1 MIGNISE
8 NDKKKIED
16 LIEKFEMEKNISPI
30 RQSSMV
36 CVALPTCP
44 LALARSATLFARIGN
59 EKLSFHFS

>member
-8 NDKKKIED
+8 TDKKKIED
-16 LIEKFEMEKNISPI
+16 LIEKFEIEKNISPI

-44 LALARSATLFARIGN
+44 LALAEAQRYLPELVIENWAY
-59 EKLSFHFS
+59 FS